1 MEYIDIEKDSIP
13 YTFEI
18 VLNDE
23 TFQFTINYNSVGDF
37 FTVDLYRNSEL
48 VRLGEKLVYGQVL
61 FENYSYLDI
70 PKIIINP
77 YDTTGRAL
85 RISYDNL
92 NEDVFLY
99 VK

>member
-37 FTVDLYRNSEL
+37 FTVDLYKNSQL
-48 VRLGEKLVYGQVL
+48 VRLGEKLVYEQTL

-70 PKIIINP
+70 PKVVISP
-77 YDTTGRAL
+77 YDTTGQAL